1 MEQAVPIIEIAFRRG
16 MWWGLPPSMSRE
28 LYEKY
33 IAGEQDIGYTW
44 DWGDSR
50 YGSWCPDGEKS
61 SINRYLLDWE
71 RMKQTNIDKKR
82 ERSFRVAWVL
92 PEQSDAAWTGEIV
105 S

>member
-1 MEQAVPIIEIAFRRG
+1 MEQLVPIIEIAFRNG
-16 MWWGLPPSMSRE
+16 MRWDLPASMSKQ
-28 LYEKY
+28 LYDKH

-61 SINRYLLDWE
+61 SISRYLLDWE
-71 RMKQTNIDKKR
+71 CMKQTNIDKQR

-92 PEQSDAAWTGEIV
+92 PGQIQVRWTGEIR